1 MNVVTKTPR
10 YLAISKNIKEKIL
23 SGELRP
29 GDMLPKAQDM
39 ADEYRVSSGTAR
51 MALRTLTEERFITIQ
66 NGVGSFVS
74 EPQRIIDVP
83 KSGTLAVYTPMY
95 AIQHWRSQIFL
106 KSVLEM
112 AKRIRESSPHT
123 NIVFVTAYSDYAL
136 DALAL
141 HPSGYLMKPASAEK
155 VRVELDNLR
164 FPPQRQPECRI
175 RAQCFGNFEIF
186 ADEKPMSFQY
196 QKSKEL
202 MAYLVDRRG
211 AACNTAEL
219 CAVLWEGKPDTAEL
233 HKYLRKLLSDLSH
246 SLTAVG
252 AEEVLIKRRNSFAVA
267 AEKIDCDYYRLLNR
281 DVSAIN
287 TYTGEYMTQ
296 YSWAE
301 MTLGSLKND

>member
-1 MNVVTKTPR
+1 M
-10 YLAISKNIKEKIL
+10 KIMTVDDEPFAL
-23 SGELRP
+23 SSINQAVQEALPDVELRSFTKASEALSEIANNGFRPDVTFMDIKMP
-29 GDMLPKAQDM
+29 GI
-39 ADEYRVSSGTAR
+39 SG
-51 MALRTLTEERFITIQ
+51 
-66 NGVGSFVS
+66 
-74 EPQRIIDVP
+74 
-83 KSGTLAVYTPMY
+83 
-95 AIQHWRSQIFL
+95 
-106 KSVLEM
+106 LEM

>member
-1 MNVVTKTPR
+1 MMKFLTVDDESHALQITDQAVREAMPD
-10 YLAISKNIKEKIL
+10 A
-23 SGELRP
+23 ELRSFTRALEALAEIVENGYRPDVAFLDIKMP
-29 GDMLPKAQDM
+29 GM
-39 ADEYRVSSGTAR
+39 SG
-51 MALRTLTEERFITIQ
+51 
-66 NGVGSFVS
+66 
-74 EPQRIIDVP
+74 
-83 KSGTLAVYTPMY
+83 
-95 AIQHWRSQIFL
+95 
-106 KSVLEM
+106 LEM
-112 AKRIRESSPHT
+112 AKRIREASPRT
-123 NIVFVTAYSDYAL
+123 NVVFVTAYSDYAL

-141 HPSGYLMKPASAEK
+141 HTSGYMMKPATAEK
-155 VRVELDNLR
+155 IQNELDNLR